1 MLVGT
6 KSQHLSSRHSTV
18 SWYQETPPRPF
29 PDPNRF
35 LPYWIHTS
43 GANKSIPRNLC
54 PISHQSQ
61 LVLEILGSSRR
72 RACLIYFFYSET
84 IVGSCNLEDGVL
96 ELVDQS
102 WGGVGG
108 WILFVSFEIEGKN
121 TSTLNGSR
129 REIITGSPSP
139 PHLVM
144 VPTPGL
150 GHENPFLQG

>member
-1 MLVGT
+1 MLVCT
-6 KSQHLSSRHSTV
+6 KSKHLSSWHPSV

-29 PDPNRF
+29 PDPLRF

-43 GANKSIPRNLC
+43 GANKSIPRNLS

-61 LVLEILGSSRR
+61 LVLEILGRSWR

-84 IVGSCNLEDGVL
+84 IAGSCNLEDWVL

-102 WGGVGG
+102 GGEVGG
-108 WILFVSFEIEGKN
+108 WILFVSFEIEEKKM
-121 TSTLNGSR
+121 STLNGSR
-129 REIITGSPSP
+129 TEMIAGS

-150 GHENPFLQG
+150 RTRESFPSSC